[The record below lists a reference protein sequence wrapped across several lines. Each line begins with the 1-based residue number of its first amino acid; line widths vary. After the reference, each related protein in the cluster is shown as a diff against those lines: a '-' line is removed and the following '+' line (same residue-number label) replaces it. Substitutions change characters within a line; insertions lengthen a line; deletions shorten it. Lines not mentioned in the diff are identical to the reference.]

1 MTIILVVEEEQVVEE
16 LVALTILDLTA
27 LEQMEGL
34 E

>member
-1 MTIILVVEEEQVVEE
+1 MITTLVVVGVLVVEE
-16 LVALTILDLTA
+16 LVVLTTPDLTA